1 MDFGMARS
9 FKYAIIR
16 FCPDERR
23 GESVNIG
30 IAIFIDGQID
40 IRFANSFAKAQALFP
55 NLSFDGLHGF
65 PARINELLSQ
75 FRSITEQHS
84 FLREYGPITASELG
98 RFEISSDEQYEPQV
112 QRLLNDFVI
121 PPRAKSTPRAKT
133 GVLKRNVSDTFRL
146 SGLLGRS
153 PEDIDLH
160 KVVPEFPVS
169 LEENLFVDFAYKNGT
184 YRFAEVVDLRVSHNS
199 LTDKFKECCEK
210 AISLDKA
217 KRKFGSDSTRLV
229 LFSVP
234 NDYTPLVDSSLN
246 LLNDYAT
253 HLFNADNDE
262 DLAKFH
268 ENLVPLPLSI

>member
-1 MDFGMARS
+1 MARS
-9 FKYAIIR
+9 FNYAIIR

-30 IAIFIDGQID
+30 VAIFSNGQID
-40 IRFANSFAKAQALFP
+40 IRFASSFAKAQALFP
-55 NLSFDGLHGF
+55 NISFDGLHGF

-75 FRSITEQHS
+75 FHSITEQHS
-84 FLREYGPITASELG
+84 FLQEYGPITASELG
-98 RFEISSDEQYEPQV
+98 RFEISSSEQYEPQV

-121 PPRAKSTPRAKT
+121 PPRAKSMPRAKT
-133 GVLKRNVSDTFRL
+133 GVLKRSLSDTFRIA
-146 SGLLGRS
+146 GLLGQS

-160 KVVPEFPVS
+160 KVVPAFPVS
-169 LEENLFVDFAYKNGT
+169 QEENLFVDFAYKNGT

-234 NDYTPLVDSSLN
+234 NDYSPLVDSSLN

-262 DLAKFH
+262 DLSKFH
-268 ENLVPLPLSI
+268 ENLVPLPLRV